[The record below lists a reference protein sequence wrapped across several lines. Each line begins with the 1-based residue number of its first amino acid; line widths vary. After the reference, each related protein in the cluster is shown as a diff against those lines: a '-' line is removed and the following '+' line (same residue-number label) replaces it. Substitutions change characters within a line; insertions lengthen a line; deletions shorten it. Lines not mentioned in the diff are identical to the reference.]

1 MKEASKNYY
10 KECRENANLSQE
22 QAAELL
28 HISVRSLSDY
38 ENGKTIPFDDV
49 VESMVDIYHTRLLG
63 WIHLR
68 NTSSLAMKC
77 IPEVQEPRSEADI
90 LLQVIFSEDDVL
102 DIKKRMKEILKD
114 GKITE
119 DEIGDFEEV
128 KKQAKIVAG
137 KLLSIA
143 AYEPEFE

>member
-1 MKEASKNYY
+1 MKETSRNYY
-10 KECRENANLSQE
+10 KECRENAKLSQE

-28 HISVRSLSDY
+28 DISIRSLSDY
-38 ENGKTIPFDDV
+38 ENGKTIPPDDT
-49 VESMVDIYHTRLLG
+49 VEKMVDVYHARLLG
-63 WIHLR
+63 WVHLR

-102 DIKKRMKEILKD
+102 DIKKKMKEILKD

-119 DEIGDFEEV
+119 DEINDFNEV
-128 KKQAKIVAG
+128 KKRAKIVAG

-143 AYEPEFE
+143 VYESEFE

>member
-1 MKEASKNYY
+1 MKETSRNYY
-10 KECRENANLSQE
+10 KECRENAKLSQE

-28 HISVRSLSDY
+28 DISIRSLSDY
-38 ENGKTIPFDDV
+38 ENGKTIPPDDT
-49 VESMVDIYHTRLLG
+49 VEKMVDVYHARLLG
-63 WIHLR
+63 WVHLR

-77 IPEVQEPRSEADI
+77 ILEVQEPRSEADI

-102 DIKKRMKEILKD
+102 DIKKKMKEILKD

-119 DEIGDFEEV
+119 DEVIDFNEV
-128 KKQAKIVAG
+128 KKRAKIVAG

-143 AYEPEFE
+143 VYEPEFE